1 MDHVMHQIPVVVLL
15 IMYPRIVLY
24 QYVLERM
31 PLMQRYVQQKDL
43 VLLTTHAHVL
53 LASLETIANTF
64 YVMM

>member
-53 LASLETIANTF
+53 LVSLETIANTL